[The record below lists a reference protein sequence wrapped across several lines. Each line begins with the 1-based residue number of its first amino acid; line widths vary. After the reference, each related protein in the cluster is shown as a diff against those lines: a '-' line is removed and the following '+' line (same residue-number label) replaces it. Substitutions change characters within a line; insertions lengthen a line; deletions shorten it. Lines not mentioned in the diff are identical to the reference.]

1 MIVTENVRFGRRE
14 FKKTYSS
21 EGFFIRKGG
30 TDEIYS
36 EAIDLPSIGY
46 TYEETDR
53 KIETEGEGLE

>member
-21 EGFFIRKGG
+21 EDYLIRKIG

-36 EAIDLPSIGY
+36 EAIDILGSDY
-46 TYEETDR
+46 EYEETDE
-53 KIETEGEGLE
+53 KIPSEV

>member
-36 EAIDLPSIGY
+36 EAIDILGSDY
-46 TYEETDR
+46 EYEETDE
-53 KIETEGEGLE
+53 KIPSEV